1 MKVVDRHLAGLFWRM
16 LAGTVTGFVAL
27 FLVVDIFEKLRLILK
42 YNPQSKDMAAFFA
55 ARIPWMLTQALPMA
69 ALLAVLGTLALLARQ
84 GEVTAL
90 RASGLSL
97 RRLALPFAASGLVL
111 CGIHATLQ
119 ELAAPR
125 GFALAREIKHVRIKG
140 LPARSLLRRSDLWL
154 RTDRGVLHVDRI
166 GRDERELLGVQ
177 VVELEGNRVVRRLDA
192 RRAVWSGGGWV
203 LEGVE
208 DRSFGRQ
215 GSFAVR
221 TRDRLSHA
229 LGVSPEDLRIERQPP
244 EAMTWKEIRD
254 RIRRHRARGLDVTEL
269 EVGLWAK
276 TSLPFACAIL
286 PLLAFPLGARIR
298 PRGGVARPVAAAV
311 GLGFAYWVTQ
321 AAGLSLGRA
330 GHLAPLLAAWA
341 GPVLFSV
348 LAALLLFRAERV

>member
-1 MKVVDRHLAGLFWRM
+1 MKVVDRHLAGLFWRV

-27 FLVVDIFEKLRLILK
+27 FLVVDVFEKLRLILK
-42 YNPQSKDMAAFFA
+42 YNPQPKDMALFFA

-69 ALLAVLGTLALLARQ
+69 ALLAVLGALALLARQ
-84 GEVTAL
+84 GEITAL

-97 RRLALPFAASGLVL
+97 RRLALPFAVSGLVL
-111 CGIHATLQ
+111 CAVHASLQ

-154 RTDRGVLHVDRI
+154 RTEGGVVHVDRI
-166 GRDERELLGVQ
+166 GRDEQELLGVQ
-177 VVELEGNRVVRRLDA
+177 VVELQGHRVARHLEA
-192 RRAVWSGGGWV
+192 RRAVWSSGTWI

-215 GSFAVR
+215 GSFALR
-221 TRDRLSHA
+221 TRDRMSYA
-229 LGVSPEDLRIERQPP
+229 LGISPEDLRIERQPP
-244 EAMTWKEIRD
+244 EALTWREIRE
-254 RIRRHRARGLDVTEL
+254 RIRRHRARGLDVTDL

-276 TSLPFACAIL
+276 TSLPLACAIL

-298 PRGGVARPVAAAV
+298 PRGGVARPVAGAV
-311 GLGFAYWVTQ
+311 GLGFAYWVAQ

-330 GHLAPLLAAWA
+330 GHLPPPLAAWA
-341 GPVLFSV
+341 GPALFSV
-348 LAALLLFRAERV
+348 LAALLLLRSERA